1 MKLLIG
7 SGSRDY
13 KSPRFIRT
21 IFKDLLTEFGMDFEY
36 YHGGQVG
43 FDQYSDFVLR
53 RFGFP
58 YTRITPFYADWDRY
72 DKAAGPIRN
81 KLMLDTGLEKYARED
96 ILVVAF
102 PLPSSI
108 GTYRM
113 VEYAQEMHVETR
125 IYKER

>member
-13 KSPRFIRT
+13 KSPRFIREV
-21 IFKDLLTEFGMDFEY
+21 FAELLNEFGMDFDY
-36 YHGGQVG
+36 YHGNQRG
-43 FDQYSDFVLR
+43 FDQLSDFVLR

-58 YTRITPFYADWDRY
+58 HTHIRAFNAEWDLY
-72 DKAAGPIRN
+72 GNSAGPIRN
-81 KLMLDTGLEKYARED
+81 KQMLDTGLEKYARED
-96 ILVVAF
+96 ILVAAF

-113 VEYAQEMHVETR
+113 VEYAQEMQVETR